1 MKQEDIEKAYNLLA
15 MHHSE
20 LLLERERLVQQVRAM
35 ERICGKQSI
44 WEILKARWRNMFR
57 LERGGW

>member
-20 LLLERERLVQQVRAM
+20 LLLERAELLKRL
-35 ERICGKQSI
+35 GNQSI
-44 WEILKARWRNMFR
+44 WGILKARWRNMFR